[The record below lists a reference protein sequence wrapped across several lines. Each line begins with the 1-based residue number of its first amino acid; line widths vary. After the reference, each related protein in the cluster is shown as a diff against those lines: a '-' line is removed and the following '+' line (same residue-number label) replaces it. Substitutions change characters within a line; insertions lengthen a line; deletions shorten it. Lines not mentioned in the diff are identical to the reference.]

1 MRKEVTAKFI
11 LDEKEIKEAIYE
23 LFVRKMKQNNI
34 SCTFTSKDVVLYGY
48 GEDTVTITSAEIE
61 ISENKNDL

>member
-1 MRKEVTAKFI
+1 MRKEVVAKFI

-23 LFVRKMKQNNI
+23 LFARKMRENNI
-34 SCTFTSKDVVLYGY
+34 SCIFTSKDIILNGY

-61 ISENKNDL
+61 ISENKDDL